1 MNTKP
6 HSHNT
11 EHAAHPGQP
20 DSSVPFTHHES
31 RITSS
36 GRKPT
41 GKIASLPRAQRDII
55 NRMLDDGATGKAIET
70 EMAKHGVSLNGENIS
85 NWFQNGFQQY
95 LQHQDHIAE
104 MRLLRENASDLV
116 QDYNVV
122 QFHQAANQLAVGQ
135 IFKAL
140 TNQQLID
147 DPINYVRTLNA
158 LSRLSRA
165 ALVLKQCED
174 ENIKAAGQ
182 TAKSEPIR
190 DLETQRKLMLAAF
203 EGATGVKAAPG
214 PIGPDINEYLP
225 VNPDP
230 NPSTSSLAA
239 PKLPGEGGSQP
250 NESAPP
256 APSTCPSSPS
266 SPSTPLPA
274 RACPAYA
281 LEHGRV
287 TRHESLS
294 HPSPTVEH
302 PASAPSQI
310 KNQNRRTSLVSKFKN
325 FEPCPSCF
333 APVPPLLP
341 SGERISPHC
350 DNCGTSLR
358 RPGALIEYC
367 PHCHHLLPE
376 LNSAGHR
383 PTPDCPACLNPLP
396 PPPVHPDLNPPL
408 PDAA

>member
-1 MNTKP
+1 MNTEAQQIPETTPSIFKP
-6 HSHNT
+6 
-11 EHAAHPGQP
+11 
-20 DSSVPFTHHES
+20 V
-31 RITSS
+31 

-55 NRMLDDGATGKAIET
+55 NQMLDDGATCKAIET
-70 EMAKHGVSLNGENIS
+70 EMANHGVSLNSENIS

-140 TNQQLID
+140 THQQLID
-147 DPINYVRTLNA
+147 DPVNYVRTLNA

-174 ENIKAAGQ
+174 ENTKAANQ
-182 TAKSEPIR
+182 TTKSEPVH
-190 DLETQRKLMLAAF
+190 DFETQRKLMLAAF

-214 PIGPDINEYLP
+214 PIGPDLDRSRRGDEA
-225 VNPDP
+225 DP
-230 NPSTSSLAA
+230 NASRNTPSA
-239 PKLPGEGGSQP
+239 PEPQSEQPQARPSDSRNTGHATLPGQP
-250 NESAPP
+250 DSSVTHHESRVTHFLP
-256 APSTCPSSPS
+256 PSSID
-266 SPSTPLPA
+266 
-274 RACPAYA
+274 
-281 LEHGRV
+281 
-287 TRHESLS
+287 
-294 HPSPTVEH
+294 H

-310 KNQNRRTSLVSKFKN
+310 KNQNRRTSLVSKIEN
-325 FEPCPSCF
+325 LENCPSCF

-358 RPGALIEYC
+358 PPGAPIEYC
-367 PHCHHLLPE
+367 PHCHRLLPE
-376 LNSAGHR
+376 LNSAGQR

-396 PPPVHPDLNPPL
+396 PPPGDLTLNPPL